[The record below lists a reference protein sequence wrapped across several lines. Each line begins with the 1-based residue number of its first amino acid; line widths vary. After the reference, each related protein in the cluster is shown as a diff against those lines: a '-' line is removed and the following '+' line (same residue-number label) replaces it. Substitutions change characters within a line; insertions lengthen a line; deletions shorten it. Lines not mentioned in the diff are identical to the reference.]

1 MAVRAEVARVAVGW
15 AGVERAAAGL
25 EAAETVEVAMAA
37 EDSVR
42 RTAIS

>member
-1 MAVRAEVARVAVGW
+1 MAVR

-25 EAAETVEVAMAA
+25 GAAETVEGAMAA